1 MVEIAADISRE
12 SCRYTRKLKGYA
24 RMLTV
29 QLSDGVRVIHE
40 TARIAKQCDRFNLAG
55 LPKMFDKHRIRLG
68 HFFFSRHYVKRRF
81 TWNRRRDRYLLFAT
95 LSLSDAATRRV
106 IPRNRCIR
114 KYGSSVSHASTKRPD
129 RTVDARMSFVRPVR
143 VQRTV

>member
-68 HFFFSRHYVKRRF
+68 HFFFQGITSNGGSRGTAGEIDISCLPHC
-81 TWNRRRDRYLLFAT
+81 RYRTQQRVVSFPETGVFVNTALLF
-95 LSLSDAATRRV
+95 
-106 IPRNRCIR
+106 
-114 KYGSSVSHASTKRPD
+114 H
-129 RTVDARMSFVRPVR
+129 MR
-143 VQRTV
+143 VQSGPTGP